1 MLSCLLSQ
9 VIVVKMMQ
17 IQQYILVTLD
27 RFCEEMCPKYRP
39 KTSIT
44 CTSTGL
50 EEERRDHTPGT
61 IGGMPIPHFR
71 VLISLLWC
79 KVIYNLFEVQLVSLP
94 RVFGHY
100 IRVRID
106 MTLQHK
112 FVSLVK
118 RNVYITIL
126 D

>member
-1 MLSCLLSQ
+1 MVLFNHINSIFTFDIIWRLSRECS
-9 VIVVKMMQ
+9 
-17 IQQYILVTLD
+17 D
-27 RFCEEMCPKYRP
+27 CPKYRP

-118 RNVYITIL
+118 RNIYITIL

>member
-1 MLSCLLSQ
+1 MIKRAGIMLETRDY
-9 VIVVKMMQ
+9 VK
-17 IQQYILVTLD
+17 
-27 RFCEEMCPKYRP
+27 CPKYRP

-71 VLISLLWC
+71 VLISLLRC
-79 KVIYNLFEVQLVSLP
+79 KLIYTLFEVLLVSLP
-94 RVFGHY
+94 RVFCHY

-112 FVSLVK
+112 FVSLVN
-118 RNVYITIL
+118 RSVYITIL